1 MVHNNNI
8 KRSRSLKRRSNDLL
22 TTVTHVLTD
31 EDELDDDHVEQQCY
45 EQQQTPLSN
54 HNSRLVRCDLEF
66 EYYNKKDEDEFY
78 DHQEQ
83 SQRRWYSSTTASKH
97 NARCGEQLVQEKED
111 GDRRFSSQ
119 NIMNTSACTV
129 MRASSSFLRLQNDH
143 RFADVA

>member
-45 EQQQTPLSN
+45 EQQQTPMSN
-54 HNSRLVRCDLEF
+54 HNSRFVGCDLEF
-66 EYYNKKDEDEFY
+66 EYYNEKDEDEFY

-83 SQRRWYSSTTASKH
+83 SHRRWYSSTNASKQ
-97 NARCGEQLVQEKED
+97 NARWGEQLVLKTDD
-111 GDRRFSSQ
+111 GGRRFLSQ
-119 NIMNTSACTV
+119 NIMNTNSCTV
-129 MRASSSFLRLQNDH
+129 MRTSSSFLRLQNDH